1 MDNNK
6 KVQMND
12 LEYKNKNTI
21 SPVNP
26 LQNTK
31 SQVNTNISEEFKSV
45 MQKAKCTGKKKNLNI
60 KDNIKDDILVEDSL
74 KKLIEKDHKINKTVE
89 VKITESTLIKKLLSD
104 EETTPSD
111 EARNI

>member
-31 SQVNTNISEEFKSV
+31 SQVNVNISEEFKSV

-60 KDNIKDDILVEDSL
+60 KDDILVEDSL
-74 KKLIEKDHKINKTVE
+74 KKLIKKDYEINKTLE
-89 VKITESTLIKKLLSD
+89 VKVTESTLIKKLLSD